1 MSDCCLTPNEQYEE
15 LDISKNSGKPYKNTN
30 FDKEDI
36 LANHK
41 SFMSSLN
48 IPINDENC
56 ELSTLYWIPKFQKNQ
71 YLDRYIPG
79 SSTCSTKEL
88 SIIMT
93 KMLHAVK
100 GGLLSYCDKV
110 YSRGNINQKHRIGGV
125 MVSVLAPGAVDRGFE
140 PRSGQ
145 TKDYQI
151 GICCFSA
158 NHATLRRKSKYW
170 LSRNQNNVSEWSDIS
185 TRGLLFQ

>member
-1 MSDCCLTPNEQYEE
+1 VSDCCLTTNEKYEE
-15 LDISKNSGKPYKNTN
+15 LGISKNSGKPYKITN

-36 LANHK
+36 LTNHT

-48 IPINDENC
+48 IPINEENC
-56 ELSTLYWIPKFQKNQ
+56 ELCTLYLIPKFQKNQ

-88 SIIMT
+88 SITMT

-100 GGLLSYCDKV
+100 GGLLSYCDTV

-125 MVSVLAPGAVDRGFE
+125 MVSVLLSSAVDHGF
-140 PRSGQ
+140 
-145 TKDYQI
+145 
-151 GICCFSA
+151 
-158 NHATLRRKSKYW
+158 
-170 LSRNQNNVSEWSDIS
+170 
-185 TRGLLFQ
+185 